1 VRVLGNSLIFWQGSD
16 FMILRKMAVVLLGLS
31 VLLSGCSPDAA
42 RDNHSQR
49 EDTVNISAD
58 ANADRKVDNTESTVT
73 DVMPVDAG
81 ASEVMKEGQG
91 GTAAEENAAGMDI
104 ADASQDEGN
113 KIIELIPMKQLP
125 DLTMAPQKPF
135 TLEEAAA
142 FGTHML
148 TPVYHETFRY
158 QIREFTKHP
167 ARLVIDIGNTGNEPL
182 VITDE
187 NMWYSILDYEGNEIA
202 GSKLQGAGFNRTRR
216 DQEGGS
222 YCPKPRC
229 GPCFP

>member
-1 VRVLGNSLIFWQGSD
+1 MENRHWLYAFGGFLSFYGNHPTRIWRKPHLCYIIWPDSANPHLVRVLGNSLIFWQGSD

-73 DVMPVDAG
+73 DVMPADAG

-135 TLEEAAA
+135 TLEEAA
-142 FGTHML
+142 
-148 TPVYHETFRY
+148 
-158 QIREFTKHP
+158 
-167 ARLVIDIGNTGNEPL
+167 
-182 VITDE
+182 
-187 NMWYSILDYEGNEIA
+187 
-202 GSKLQGAGFNRTRR
+202 
-216 DQEGGS
+216 
-222 YCPKPRC
+222 
-229 GPCFP
+229 